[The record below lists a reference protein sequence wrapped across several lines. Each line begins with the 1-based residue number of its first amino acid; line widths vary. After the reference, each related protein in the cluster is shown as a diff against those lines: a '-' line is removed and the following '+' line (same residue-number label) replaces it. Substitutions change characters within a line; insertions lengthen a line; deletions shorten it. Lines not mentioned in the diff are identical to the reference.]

1 MPSHDEQ
8 HSALSTVQSQALDTI
23 HWHVPVDL
31 SPPQGE
37 ITIHYGSPL
46 VTVAN
51 TVIVQRTAGK
61 ISRFNETGVV
71 DSSFSSMKFTFGNQQ
86 RNEPTTMA
94 LQSNGQIVVGGLFGL
109 ARLNSG
115 GGLDTAFWR
124 RLTCSFGITGALIQK
139 NGKIV
144 AVGNQVNNQTGIATL
159 MLARI

>member
-1 MPSHDEQ
+1 VVTSSLYSGTCCTPI
-8 HSALSTVQSQALDTI
+8 LSQPNGDYLFAQTV
-23 HWHVPVDL
+23 
-31 SPPQGE
+31 GN
-37 ITIHYGSPL
+37 GF
-46 VTVAN
+46 
-51 TVIVQRTAGK
+51 QRTAGK